1 MRIHSVT
8 FARPVS
14 SWAAL
19 PDDGLP
25 EVALVG
31 RSNVGKS
38 SLLNALVGRRQ
49 VARTSQTP
57 GKTQALNFYV
67 VESEPAKGAGGR
79 VVAPGKTFY
88 LVDLPGYG
96 YAKVAQTQR
105 AAWQRLAE
113 RYLDERYAAGRL
125 RVVCALIDSRHEP
138 QASDLELIDR
148 LREAGVPFVVVLTKA
163 DKLSANQR
171 ASRVAGLKRRLLEDG
186 LEPAIAVT
194 SAEKKEGLEEVWG
207 WVEVFV
213 GGQ

>member
-1 MRIHSVT
+1 VQIHSVT
-8 FARPVS
+8 FARPVG
-14 SWAAL
+14 SWSAL
-19 PDDGLP
+19 PDDGRP

-49 VARTSQTP
+49 IARTSQTP
-57 GKTQALNFYV
+57 GKTQALNFYL
-67 VESEPAKGAGGR
+67 VETAPETDAEGQSIASGR
-79 VVAPGKTFY
+79 SFY

-113 RYLDERYAAGRL
+113 RYLDERAAGPL

-148 LREAGVPFVVVLTKA
+148 LRDTGVPFVVVLTKS

-171 ASRVAGLKRRLLEDG
+171 ASRVAGLRKRLLSQG
-186 LEPAIAVT
+186 LEPAIVLT
-194 SAEKKEGLEEVWG
+194 SAEKREGMDEVWE
-207 WVEVFV
+207 WVGMFVV
-213 GGQ
+213 GG